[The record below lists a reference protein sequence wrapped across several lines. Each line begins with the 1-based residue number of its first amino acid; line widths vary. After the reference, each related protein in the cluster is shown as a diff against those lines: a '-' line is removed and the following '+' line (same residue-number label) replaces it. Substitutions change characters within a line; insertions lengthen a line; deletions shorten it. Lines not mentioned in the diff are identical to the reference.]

1 MADEDLAMRVLSV
14 VALAGAR
21 AGGTPAFV
29 GESAVALTREGEEMV
44 VLTTDLALAPTG
56 WMQRQRRL
64 QLGDAHPSLRGGD
77 IRVFAARL
85 PRRLAF
91 SPGLY
96 RAVRKLAADSDVVHL
111 HNLWQFPQY
120 AGYRGAREW
129 GVPYVVSPHG
139 ALDPYLRRHG
149 RIRKRV
155 SSALYQDRLLRNAA
169 MLHVTTH
176 AEAELIA
183 DVFPEVPRAVVPCGI
198 HVDEFTRLPAPDQ
211 FRWRHLD
218 GYDGPVI
225 LFLGRITYKKGVDV
239 LVRAFAHAR
248 RLAECRLVIAGP
260 DDEGLSGGLQ
270 RLSRELGIADS
281 IDFVGPVYGA
291 DRLAALAGAD
301 VWALSSHTENF
312 GIAVIEAM
320 AAGCPVCISPAVN
333 LAPDVAAARAGV
345 VAGLQPREFGEALA
359 ALVSDP
365 ARRRQLAPAGRAFAA
380 RYDWSVVAPRL
391 VEMYRQ
397 VAELTE
403 VTAG

>member
-1 MADEDLAMRVLSV
+1 MRVLSV
-14 VALAGAR
+14 LVLAGSR

-29 GESAVALTREGEEMV
+29 GESAVALRREGEEMV

-56 WMQRQRRL
+56 WLQRQRRL
-64 QLGDAHPSLRGGD
+64 RPSDAHPSLQDGD
-77 IRVFAARL
+77 IRVFPARL

-96 RAVRKLAADSDVVHL
+96 RAARELAADTDVVHL

-120 AGYRGAREW
+120 AGYRGARER

-149 RIRKRV
+149 RVRKRL
-155 SSALYQDRLLRNAA
+155 SSTLYQDRLLRDAA
-169 MLHVTTH
+169 MLHVTTG

-198 HVDEFTRLPAPDQ
+198 HVDGFNRLPAPDE
-211 FRWRHLD
+211 FRRLHLD

-248 RLAECRLVIAGP
+248 RQAECRLVIAGP
-260 DDEGLSGGLQ
+260 DDEGLTGGLQ
-270 RLSRELGIADS
+270 RLSHELGVANAV
-281 IDFVGPVYGA
+281 DFIGPVYGPE
-291 DRLAALAGAD
+291 RLAALAGAD

-320 AAGCPVCISPAVN
+320 GRGCPVCISPAVN
-333 LAPDVAAARAGV
+333 LAPDVASASAGV
-345 VAGLQPREFGEALA
+345 VAGLQPDEFGEALA
-359 ALVSDP
+359 ALVADP
-365 ARRRQLAPAGRAFAA
+365 TRRRQLAAAGRAFAA
-380 RYDWSVVAPRL
+380 RYDWTAVAPRL
-391 VEMYRQ
+391 VEMYRE
-397 VAELTE
+397 A
-403 VTAG
+403 AGLSAGTGG